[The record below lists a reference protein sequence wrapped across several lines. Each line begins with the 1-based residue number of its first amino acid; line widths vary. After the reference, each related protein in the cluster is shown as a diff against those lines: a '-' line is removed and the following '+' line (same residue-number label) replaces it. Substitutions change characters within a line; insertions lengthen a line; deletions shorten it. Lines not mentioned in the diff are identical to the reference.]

1 MKIKS
6 IHFFRGIA
14 ILFIIAG
21 HFLSQMSIGLGI
33 ELNKMDNYE
42 KYVFNFFTGA
52 TGMFVFI
59 SGFLFYS
66 VFYKKFEYKKFTIKK
81 VENVYIPYLLLSAIT
96 ILKVFFI
103 DKNYLDYGFKNNNI
117 DILKSLYT
125 GVHMMGYWYITF
137 IMIMFLISPVFIKYI
152 ESNYKG
158 KILIA
163 SFFVALFIHRPL
175 LNLNQIH
182 SVIYFSFFYLLGMY
196 CAINKDKILK
206 ILDNKIIIIFLL
218 SCFVTYVQ
226 TFIDGIIGSYEK
238 NFFEYNG
245 LDLMLIQKTLLCL
258 FFFKLMDKFENSK
271 LFLLDKLAE
280 YSFVIYFLHPF
291 FMKVYEYKLVPL
303 IGIRNYYLL
312 VVLEIVLTVI
322 VCSFIAIIVKKIF
335 GKYSRYFIG
344 Y

>member
-21 HFLSQMSIGLGI
+21 HFLAQNAKILKISID
-33 ELNKMDNYE
+33 ETDFYNKFLY
-42 KYVFNFFTGA
+42 NFINGG

-66 VFYKKFEYKKFTIKK
+66 VFYKRFEYVNFIKKKFQ
-81 VENVYIPYLLLSAIT
+81 NVYIPYLLLSSIT
-96 ILKVFFI
+96 IVNVFFI
-103 DKNYLDYGFKNNNI
+103 EKTYKTYGFNNNHI

-125 GVHMMGYWYITF
+125 GIHMTAYWYITF
-137 IMIMFLISPVFIKYI
+137 IMIVFLLSPLFIKYI
-152 ESNYKG
+152 ESKHKE
-158 KILIA
+158 KILII
-163 SFFVALFIHRPL
+163 SFFISMIIQRPIM
-175 LNLNQIH
+175 NLNQMH
-182 SVIYFSFFYLLGMY
+182 SVLYFTFFYLLGIWTAM
-196 CAINKDKILK
+196 NKERILK
-206 ILDNKIIIIFLL
+206 YLNNKIGILSIITVLIIIIE
-218 SCFVTYVQ
+218 TYISKTQ
-226 TFIDGIIGSYEK
+226 GNYHK

-245 LDLMLIQKTLLCL
+245 LDLMLIQKALMCLILFKTL
-258 FFFKLMDKFENSK
+258 DKFENSK

-312 VVLEIVLTVI
+312 VVLEIALTVI
-322 VCSFIAIIVKKIF
+322 GCSFIAIIVKKIF